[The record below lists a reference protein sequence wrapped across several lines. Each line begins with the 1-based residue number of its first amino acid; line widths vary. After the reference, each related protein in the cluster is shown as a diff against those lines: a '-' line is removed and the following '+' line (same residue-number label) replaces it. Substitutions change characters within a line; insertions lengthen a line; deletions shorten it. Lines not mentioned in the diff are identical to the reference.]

1 MSTKQR
7 DHSEGLV
14 LAFQNGDRNGFD
26 FLFKEYYSRLCFFAE
41 LIVKSNDDA
50 RDIVQECF
58 VKLWSKRLAINNAE
72 AVKSYLYTT
81 VRNASINFLRNK
93 KTFNKHTTEADY
105 VQDKA
110 DTNWLDQVVHAEILA
125 ELYIAITTLPPRMQ
139 EVFRKSILEGKNAN
153 EIAKDLHTSP
163 STIRNQKAKALN
175 LIREKFGK
183 IAFLL
188 FLH

>member
-1 MSTKQR
+1 MKTYGSKSTDGSAHVVKMG
-7 DHSEGLV
+7 EV
-14 LAFQNGDRNGFD
+14 KAFE
-26 FLFKEYYSRLCFFAE
+26 FLFRQYYTRLCFFAE
-41 LIVKSNDDA
+41 LIVKNNDDA

-81 VRNASINFLRNK
+81 IRNASLNFLRNK
-93 KTFNKHTTEADY
+93 RTFNKNTIEADY
-105 VQDKA
+105 VLDKA

-125 ELYIAITTLPPRMQ
+125 ELYNAITTLPPRMQ
-139 EVFRKSILEGKNAN
+139 EVFRKSILEGKDCN
-153 EIAKDLHTSP
+153 EIANDLHTSP
-163 STIRNQKAKALN
+163 STVRNQKAKALN

-188 FLH
+188 FFL